1 MFQTLIA
8 SATVGSGGA
17 TNITFSS
24 IPQTY
29 TDLTLAIS
37 IRSGSSNDV
46 LFMRINGDTS
56 ATNSMIVEGN
66 GSSVS
71 PNSSTTNTF
80 VRFGTITS
88 GASASTFSSG
98 LAYFPNYTGSAL
110 KTVGVDY
117 VSENNATTA
126 YQTLVGGRFPITAAI
141 TSLLISNTGSS
152 LAEFSTAY
160 LYGTLKG
167 SGGATVS

>member
-1 MFQTLIA
+1 MYQTLIA
-8 SATVGSGGA
+8 SSTVGAGGA
-17 TNITFSS
+17 ASISFSS

-46 LFMRINGDTS
+46 LYVRINGDTS
-56 ATNSMIVEGN
+56 ATTTMILEGN
-66 GSSVS
+66 GASVT
-71 PNSSTTNTF
+71 PNTSTTNTF

-88 GASASTFSSG
+88 AASASSFSNG
-98 LAYFPNYTGSAL
+98 LAYFPNYTGSAQ
-110 KTVGVDY
+110 KTVSVDY
-117 VSENNATTA
+117 VSENNGSTA
-126 YQTLVGGRFPITAAI
+126 YQTIVAGKFPVTAAI
-141 TSLLISNTGSS
+141 TSILVTNTGGS

>member
-8 SATVGSGGA
+8 SSTVGTGGA
-17 TNITFSS
+17 ANITFSS

-29 TDLTLAIS
+29 TDLTLVIN
-37 IRSGSSNDV
+37 IRSGSNNDT

-56 ATNSMIVEGN
+56 ATVSRIIEGN
-66 GSSVS
+66 GASVS
-71 PNSSTTNTF
+71 SSNSTTNTF

-88 GASASTFSSG
+88 AASASSFSSG
-98 LAYFPNYTGSAL
+98 QAFFPNYTGSAL
-110 KTVGVDY
+110 KTVTTDY
-117 VSENNATTA
+117 VSENAATTA
-126 YQTLVGGRFPITAAI
+126 YQTMVAGRFPLTAAI

-167 SGGATVS
+167 SGGATAA